1 MSMHPS
7 PIAAVL
13 ENTTRVARA
22 GFSRATTHGRMQHVL
37 GAECDHEGLAR
48 LLGVP
53 GRPAGFAP
61 LGLASVAPMQFP
73 EGLSGGRA
81 VRAGADRKRVP
92 GYKPTDLETLILQ
105 AGLDLGHE

>member
-13 ENTTRVARA
+13 ESTARVARA
-22 GFSRATTHGRMQHVL
+22 GLSKATTHGRMQHVL
-37 GAECDHEGLAR
+37 GAECDHEGLAL

-61 LGLASVAPMQFP
+61 LGSASVAPMQLA

-81 VRAGADRKRVP
+81 VRAGADRKRAP
-92 GYKPTDLETLILQ
+92 GYKPTDLKALILE

>member
-1 MSMHPS
+1 MHPS

-13 ENTTRVARA
+13 ENTACIAGV
-22 GFSRATTHGRMQHVL
+22 GFSEATTHGRMQHVL

-53 GRPAGFAP
+53 GHPAGFTP
-61 LGLASVAPMQFP
+61 LGSASVAPMQLA

-81 VRAGADRKRVP
+81 VRAGADRKRAP
-92 GYKPTDLETLILQ
+92 GYKPTDLGAPIS
-105 AGLDLGHE
+105 